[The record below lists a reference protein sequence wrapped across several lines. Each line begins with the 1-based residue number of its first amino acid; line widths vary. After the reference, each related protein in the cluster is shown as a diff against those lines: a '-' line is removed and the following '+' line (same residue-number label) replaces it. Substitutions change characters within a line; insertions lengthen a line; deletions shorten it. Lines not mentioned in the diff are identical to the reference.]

1 MKMKTKIKNLTLG
14 QAKQLCDKHKKNI
27 EGLWKCDKC
36 PYGVKTYCE
45 CKCKLD
51 TIYLDEFGD
60 EEVEL
65 DE

>member
-1 MKMKTKIKNLTLG
+1 MKIKIKDLTLC
-14 QAKQLCDKHKKNI
+14 QAKQLCDKYSKQI
-27 EGLWKCDKC
+27 EGLWQCAKC

-51 TIYLDEFGD
+51 TTHLDEYGD
-60 EEVEL
+60 DEVKQ